1 MNRVAARLRDLGLG
15 REDRILLVL
24 DDTPTFPAVF
34 LGAMRI
40 GAVPVPVNFLAR
52 PDDFGY
58 FLDDS
63 YARAAIVDS
72 VFLDQVGP
80 QVAARPDVTLIVANG
95 PGRDGSHSLDS
106 WMEEGTDQ
114 VDPVATHP
122 DDMAFWLY
130 SSGSTGRPKGVVHTH
145 GSAIWGIL
153 TIAATCDYQDGD
165 RYLAEGTIEDLRRRR
180 RRFE

>member
-1 MNRVAARLRDLGLG
+1 MQTGPNVSTLVDGWMETWREDDAILITAADETWPAGPLHATMNRVAARLRDLGLG

-24 DDTPTFPAVF
+24 DDTPAFPAVF

-72 VFLDQVGP
+72 VFLEV
-80 QVAARPDVTLIVANG
+80 
-95 PGRDGSHSLDS
+95 
-106 WMEEGTDQ
+106 
-114 VDPVATHP
+114 
-122 DDMAFWLY
+122 
-130 SSGSTGRPKGVVHTH
+130 
-145 GSAIWGIL
+145 
-153 TIAATCDYQDGD
+153 
-165 RYLAEGTIEDLRRRR
+165 
-180 RRFE
+180 